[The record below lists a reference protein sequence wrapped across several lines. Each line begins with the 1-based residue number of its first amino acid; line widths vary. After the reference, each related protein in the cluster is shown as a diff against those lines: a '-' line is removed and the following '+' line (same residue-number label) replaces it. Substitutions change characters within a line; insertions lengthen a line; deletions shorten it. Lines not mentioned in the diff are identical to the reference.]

1 MVEVESG
8 KRKWIIITLVILA
21 LIGAFL
27 YSYFKYGSQGINFVI
42 GNMITILFWL
52 LLIGVILAVLYFLF
66 FYEKKINATEEV
78 FKNISKESKVSCPDN
93 LRNLFT
99 SGDETHRSKK
109 IGRIIGYSNRQNF
122 KIMNLNDKN
131 KEKNYQS
138 EDCFL
143 VKRTGNSVIKNL
155 FLFFSKPILIRVP
168 ENMRDVLQGDVK
180 INCISLVKHALY
192 FYPNNIHLDFQT
204 IDHTIYYEGERYV
217 QIESISMLA
226 PLVKKSIGIDYKDLI
241 ALEGKSGYEM
251 LKDSLKGGLK

>member
-1 MVEVESG
+1 MEVESG
-8 KRKWIIITLVILA
+8 KRKWILVTLIILT

-27 YSYFKYGSQGINFVI
+27 YSYFKYGSQGISFVI

-52 LLIGVILAVLYFLF
+52 LLIGVIGFILYFLF

-93 LRNLFT
+93 LRNLYT
-99 SGDETHRSKK
+99 AGDETHRSKK
-109 IGRIIGYSNRQNF
+109 IGKIIGYSNRQNF
-122 KIMNLNDKN
+122 KIMINK

-143 VKRTGNSVIKNL
+143 IKRTGNSVFKNL

-168 ENMRDVLQGDVK
+168 ENMRDILQGDVK
-180 INCISLVKHALY
+180 INCISLVKHGLY

-241 ALEGKSGYEM
+241 ALEGKSGM
-251 LKDSLKGGLK
+251 DMIKDVMKGGAK